1 MRFPSA
7 MISELPIS
15 SILPELRSTLS
26 KKNAV
31 ILSAPTGSGKTTC
44 VPLALLNEDWLA
56 GRRVLILE
64 PRRLAARMACRR
76 MAVMLNEPVG
86 RTVGYRVRFDNKVSS
101 STRIE
106 VLTEG
111 ILTRRLQSDPALEDV
126 GLVIFDEF
134 HERSI
139 HADLALALCLD
150 VVNSL
155 REDLKIMI
163 MSATLD
169 IQALAGV
176 LHDPAIIIGEGQA
189 FPVAVRYMEQTGNV
203 RPSLNVWENAYSFHR
218 LIEEMAGAIRQAVD
232 EEEGD
237 VLAFLPGAGEI
248 RQVGSRLADR
258 AARESIA
265 LLPLYGNLSRE
276 QQDRAIMPDPSGRRR
291 IVLTTSI
298 AETSLTIEG
307 VRIVVDSGW
316 SRVLRFDP
324 NSGLSRLITV
334 RESRSSADQRTGRA
348 GRLEQGICYRLWNK
362 VNEQYLP
369 SYNRPEILDADLA
382 PLALDLAF
390 WGVSGPGDLPWL
402 DLPPA
407 GHYAQAVD
415 LLTLLGAL
423 DRHGRITQLG
433 KRMAVLPVHP
443 RLARMLAEA
452 EKTGGLGLACDL
464 AALLSERDIIGNS
477 GGVSRPVAIEVRLQ
491 ALDAFRKGDRNMLR
505 SLDAEDFACAGV
517 DRAVSR
523 WRRLFHCKEK
533 NKGRNTV
540 GGLLVLAYPDRIAQL
555 RPAAH
560 ERYKIANGR
569 GAFLPEIDQLA
580 GSPYLVAAHVDA
592 GRVEGRIYLASAI
605 TAEEL
610 YERLAG
616 LITITENIAWDN
628 KIGSVTSNHEYR
640 LLQLVLDTRPISDVD
655 PELVKDAML
664 AGIRQVGLMVLP
676 WNKEARMFQARIS
689 SLRSWQPD
697 GSWPDVSDAALE
709 RELDSWLGP
718 YLYGITRRRQL
729 SRLDLELILRNLLD
743 RDMHLR
749 LEQEAPTHIRAP
761 SGSRL
766 RLEYEEGKPP
776 VLAVRLQE
784 MFGLADTPCVCRG
797 RVQVLLHLL
806 SPARRPIQ
814 ITQDL
819 RAFWNG
825 AYREVKKELKGR
837 YPKHHW
843 PDDPWSAMPTARVKP
858 RRKK

>member
-1 MRFPSA
+1 

-15 SILPELRSTLS
+15 SILSGLRSTLS

-31 ILSAPTGSGKTTC
+31 TLSAPPGSGKTTC
-44 VPLALLNEDWLA
+44 VPLALLHEDWLA
-56 GRRVLILE
+56 GRRILILE

-76 MAVMLNEPVG
+76 MAVMLHEPVG

-150 VVNSL
+150 VINSL
-155 REDLKIMI
+155 REDLKILI

-169 IQALAGV
+169 IEALTGV
-176 LHDPAIIIGEGQA
+176 LPDPGVIIGEGQA
-189 FPVAVRYMEQTGNV
+189 FPVAVRYNMEQAGKV
-203 RPSLNVWENAYSFHR
+203 RNMRGNAYSFHR
-218 LIEEMAGAIRQAVD
+218 LIEKMAGAIRHAVD
-232 EEEGD
+232 DDEGD

-248 RQVGSRLADR
+248 RQVGNRLAEW
-258 AARESIA
+258 ANRESII
-265 LLPLYGNLSRE
+265 LLPLYGDLSRE
-276 QQDRAIMPDPSGRRR
+276 QQDRAVMPDPSGRRR

-307 VRIVVDSGW
+307 VRIVIDSGW

-324 NSGLSRLITV
+324 NCGLSRLITV
-334 RESRSSADQRTGRA
+334 RESRSSAHQRTGRA
-348 GRLEQGICYRLWNK
+348 GRLEKGICYRLWNK
-362 VNEQYLP
+362 DNEQNLP

-382 PLALDLAF
+382 PLALDLAL
-390 WGVSGPGDLPWL
+390 WGVSEAGSLSWL
-402 DLPPA
+402 NTPPA

-423 DRHGRITQLG
+423 DRHGRITPLG

-443 RLARMLAEA
+443 RLARMLVEA
-452 EKTGGLGLACDL
+452 ERTGDIGLACDL
-464 AALLSERDIIGNS
+464 AALLSERDIIHNS
-477 GGVSRPVAIEVRLQ
+477 GGVPRPVDIEVRLQ
-491 ALDAFRKGDRNMLR
+491 ALEAFRKGDHNLLR
-505 SLDAEDFACAGV
+505 SFDAEGLACAGV

-523 WRRLFHCKEK
+523 WRRLFHCKGK
-533 NKGRNTV
+533 NKGRHTV
-540 GGLLVLAYPDRIAQL
+540 GSLLVLAYPDRIAQL

-592 GRVEGRIYLASAI
+592 GQVEGRIYLASAI
-605 TAEEL
+605 TEEEL

-628 KIGSVTSNHEYR
+628 KVGSVTANREDR
-640 LLQLVLDTRPISDVD
+640 LLQLVLDTRPIKDVD
-655 PELVKDAML
+655 PELIKDAML
-664 AGIRQVGLMVLP
+664 EGVRQMGLAVLP
-676 WNKEARMFQARIS
+676 WNKEARMLQARIS
-689 SLRSWQPD
+689 FLRSWQPD
-697 GSWPDVSDAALE
+697 GPWPDASDAALE
-709 RELDSWLGP
+709 REPDSWLGP
-718 YLYGITRRRQL
+718 YLYGITRRQQL
-729 SRLDLELILRNLLD
+729 SRLDLEQILRDQLD
-743 RDMHLR
+743 RDMQLR
-749 LEQEAPTHIRAP
+749 IEEEAPTHIRVP

-797 RVQVLLHLL
+797 QVQVLLHLL

-825 AYREVKKELKGR
+825 AYREVKKELMGR